1 MEKNDSTKKTVLLK
15 NGNPQGNPNLAA
27 RCGAKTRRGTPCKA
41 PAMKNG
47 RCRLHGGKST
57 GPRTP
62 EGLERSKT
70 ARLRHGLYS
79 EGFRKDKKDLK
90 ALSKLWEIRVK
101 LQNDNPIMLDAFT
114 RHLLKCK
121 KISEKSSFL
130 TKIDLE
136 NLSFDDQLKLH
147 KKTVPLLNRS
157 TKALVEFWVKFGRES
172 LKNKRRLGTHQQ

>member
-1 MEKNDSTKKTVLLK
+1 MQKNDSTKKTVLLK

-62 EGLERSKT
+62 EGLKRSKT

-79 EGFRKDKKDLK
+79 EGFRKEKRDLTD
-90 ALSKLWEIRVK
+90 LSKLLEIRVK
-101 LQNDNPIMLDAFT
+101 LQNDNPTMLDALI
-114 RHLLKCK
+114 RHLSQCE
-121 KISEKSSFL
+121 KIYEGPSFL
-130 TKIDLE
+130 DQIDFE
-136 NLSFDDQLKLH
+136 NLSFDDQLKLY
-147 KKTVPLLNRS
+147 KKTVSLFNRS
-157 TKALVEFWVKFGRES
+157 SKALEEFWINIGRET

>member
-1 MEKNDSTKKTVLLK
+1 MEKNDSTKKTVLLE

-27 RCGAKTRRGTPCKA
+27 RCGAKTRRGTQCKA

-79 EGFRKDKKDLK
+79 EDFRKEKGDLK
-90 ALSKLWEIRVK
+90 ALSELLEIRVK
-101 LQNDNPIMLDAFT
+101 LQNDNPIMLDALT

-121 KISEKSSFL
+121 KINEEPNFFA
-130 TKIDLE
+130 KIDLE
-136 NLSFDDQLKLH
+136 NLSFEDQSKVY
-147 KKTVPLLNRS
+147 KEIVPILNRS
-157 TKALVEFWVKFGRES
+157 SKALVNFWVKIGREN
-172 LKNKRRLGTHQQ
+172 LKIFR